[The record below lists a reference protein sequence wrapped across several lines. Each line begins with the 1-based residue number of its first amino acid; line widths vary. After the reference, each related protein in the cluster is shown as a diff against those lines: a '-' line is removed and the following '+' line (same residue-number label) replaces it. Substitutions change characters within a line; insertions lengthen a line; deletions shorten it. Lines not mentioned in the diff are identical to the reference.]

1 MIVISSRRDSTRAEI
16 AGLSIAYLSP
26 NHKMIDGCIR
36 GKFFGAVLFSDITV
50 AMIRISVMK
59 RATSAVVNVFPEFGL
74 PTITIRLGCGNG
86 AAGFQSLTGTRSL
99 LTRAA
104 NPISATRV
112 RAWPG
117 GGHDR

>member
-1 MIVISSRRDSTRAEI
+1 MCSDFLVTIVRSPLIEEFLVTNDRNLFPQCSTRAEI

-86 AAGFQSLTGTRSL
+86 AAGFQSLS
-99 LTRAA
+99 
-104 NPISATRV
+104 
-112 RAWPG
+112 
-117 GGHDR
+117 

>member
-1 MIVISSRRDSTRAEI
+1 MIVISSRSDSTRAEI

-50 AMIRISVMK
+50 AMIRISVM
-59 RATSAVVNVFPEFGL
+59 ATSAVVNVFPEFGL

-104 NPISATRV
+104 SPISATRV

>member
-1 MIVISSRRDSTRAEI
+1 MIVISSRSDSTRAEI

-36 GKFFGAVLFSDITV
+36 GKFFEAVLFSDITV
-50 AMIRISVMK
+50 AMIRISVM
-59 RATSAVVNVFPEFGL
+59 ATSAVVNVFPEFGL

-104 NPISATRV
+104 SPISATRV